1 VSKLVFQPKWVNVYV
16 TPSPEDPTWT
26 GILGNANGDRDDD
39 FITRDG
45 QSLGVEPGQAVIEG
59 AFADSWRLTD
69 ATSLFEYEAGE
80 STATFTEVTYPA
92 PHPEMDASELAS
104 DREARQPQAE
114 AVCQLVVTDPD
125 VLDACVSDFAIT
137 GSHLTIRDSARTAY
151 VTGLYARM
159 TPTSGG
165 SGSAEPASQ
174 RSLPEN
180 AELAEPVAGHVAH
193 GSGLALMRIEVP
205 DGDEVRGDLVAIDL
219 ETRSI
224 RWTAPDIATGCNPT
238 VIDGIGV
245 VAQAQSGSPRLGE
258 DASALVLLSILDGTE
273 LDRMVPED
281 PADGQCATL
290 VSGGDGVVV
299 ARRHDLLWAHR
310 INDDSTFS
318 PELWRRSQHGITDP
332 VVVDGKLVVVLDEV
346 GTDATKLVLGL
357 VDLATGETTSELR
370 LDSWDQE
377 WLTPVGDGLVAV
389 KMRAAPATLALLD
402 ASTDELRVRWSI
414 SQPAEDGRPP
424 LPDRF
429 ARAGDV
435 LTGWTK
441 HSAGRGLIA
450 YNLADGSTAW
460 TYTATSFEN
469 NHGAIAGTSGAA
481 YIGPFGGAW
490 AEVVGADGDGV
501 RIIDTAPTEGWF
513 GPTVFTQVGDET
525 VLAMGD
531 AEGTG
536 PYFTFLDD

>member
-1 VSKLVFQPKWVNVYV
+1 
-16 TPSPEDPTWT
+16 
-26 GILGNANGDRDDD
+26 
-39 FITRDG
+39 
-45 QSLGVEPGQAVIEG
+45 
-59 AFADSWRLTD
+59 
-69 ATSLFEYEAGE
+69 
-80 STATFTEVTYPA
+80 
-92 PHPEMDASELAS
+92 
-104 DREARQPQAE
+104 
-114 AVCQLVVTDPD
+114 
-125 VLDACVSDFAIT
+125 
-137 GSHLTIRDSARTAY
+137 
-151 VTGLYARM
+151 
-159 TPTSGG
+159 
-165 SGSAEPASQ
+165 
-174 RSLPEN
+174 
-180 AELAEPVAGHVAH
+180 
-193 GSGLALMRIEVP
+193 
-205 DGDEVRGDLVAIDL
+205 
-219 ETRSI
+219 
-224 RWTAPDIATGCNPT
+224 
-238 VIDGIGV
+238 
-245 VAQAQSGSPRLGE
+245 
-258 DASALVLLSILDGTE
+258 
-273 LDRMVPED
+273 
-281 PADGQCATL
+281 
-290 VSGGDGVVV
+290 
-299 ARRHDLLWAHR
+299 
-310 INDDSTFS
+310 
-318 PELWRRSQHGITDP
+318 
-332 VVVDGKLVVVLDEV
+332 VVLDEV